1 MRGGAAMGGEGGG
14 LAGGMPELSGALALL
29 LILAA
34 LMHASWNA
42 MVKASP
48 DRLLLLSGIT
58 VAYGAGAAICLLW
71 LPLPLAG
78 AWPFL
83 LLSACVHQVYRYA
96 LAWMYDHG
104 DLSRSYPVARGAA
117 PLITTLAMAS
127 MGEVPSLPDLAALA
141 LVGAGLVGLGLSAG
155 SAAGQGA
162 AQARGTEIS
171 RALLIAAM
179 IACYTVLDGFG
190 ARRSGSALSY
200 TCWLSVIDSGAFT
213 AGIVRRKGGA
223 WLAGASRG
231 QSVIGGLLS
240 LGAYAIA
247 LYATTRGA
255 VGVVAALR
263 ESSVIFAALI
273 GALWFREPLG
283 AARVAAAV
291 TVAAGLLLLQ
301 AV

>member
-1 MRGGAAMGGEGGG
+1 
-14 LAGGMPELSGALALL
+14 
-29 LILAA
+29 
-34 LMHASWNA
+34 
-42 MVKASP
+42 
-48 DRLLLLSGIT
+48 
-58 VAYGAGAAICLLW
+58 
-71 LPLPLAG
+71 
-78 AWPFL
+78 
-83 LLSACVHQVYRYA
+83 
-96 LAWMYDHG
+96 
-104 DLSRSYPVARGAA
+104 
-117 PLITTLAMAS
+117 
-127 MGEVPSLPDLAALA
+127 
-141 LVGAGLVGLGLSAG
+141 
-155 SAAGQGA
+155 
-162 AQARGTEIS
+162 
-171 RALLIAAM
+171 
-179 IACYTVLDGFG
+179 
-190 ARRSGSALSY
+190 
-200 TCWLSVIDSGAFT
+200 VIDSGAFT

-301 AV
+301 AL